1 MTDFYKA
8 LKELSKVFGI
18 EESYTDNWGRTFL
31 TRPKIAREILALK
44 GIDLNIDR
52 MALDTQIK
60 VLSIS
65 SLPECV
71 NFLMDSDWNS
81 LNLCCGTGKVVMREL
96 RGRAK
101 TVEWDMDNPLVCLC
115 LDEETGLTSISVPTP
130 GINESGLFRF
140 KVTLEINNTETSS
153 VELALLVCPDSA
165 YLPETITDRQRIA
178 GVGVAVYGLRS
189 SRNWGI
195 GDFTDLLNYV
205 DWARSELG
213 AQIVGINPLH
223 AIFNKSPFN
232 SSPYMPSSRLYRNDV
247 YLDVTNVCGYRS
259 SEKAQRFVNSI
270 ETQALL
276 KRLRKEEH
284 VNYEEVSRIKTRV
297 LRMVFE
303 SFCSENRDRP
313 EKSRHWE
320 DFQTYISGEGIFL
333 ERYATFCALR
343 DWLGGQDSRFHSWRE
358 WPAGYQNPE
367 SDEVKHF
374 VQTYSDEISFWMFIQ
389 WQIDSQLRQVQN
401 HAREIGMTIG
411 LYHDQAL
418 AVDSNG
424 ADFWAWREY
433 FTEGFS
439 VGAPPDS
446 FAPEGQDWGFC
457 PPNSWRIRESFYT
470 PLRKILRANMKYGGA
485 LRIDHV
491 MQLHHLFWIPRGGSP
506 SEGTYVKDYEA
517 DLMSVLALESQTA
530 KNVVIGEDLGTVP
543 HNFRER
549 LIQKGLLSY
558 RLFYFE
564 RDSWGNLLP
573 YYQYPERALVSLST
587 HDLPTLAGFW
597 AGLDIEK
604 RVEIG
609 RIKPE
614 NEMEFRQERTSHKAK
629 IIERLVSDG
638 VLPAETAHQA
648 WIQTFPTDDL
658 HSATLSFVF
667 RTPSAIALINQ
678 EDLFLDT
685 RQQNLPG
692 TTWENPNWVTKNR
705 FSIEELTQNT
715 FAAQMAA
722 KFKKLVISSG
732 RQT

>member
-1 MTDFYKA
+1 MTDFYRA
-8 LKELSKVFGI
+8 LKELGKVFGI

-31 TRPKIAREILALK
+31 TRPDIAREILALK
-44 GIDLNIDR
+44 GVSLNTDR
-52 MALDTQIK
+52 MALDCQIR
-60 VLSIS
+60 VISIS
-65 SLPECV
+65 RLPESV
-71 NFLMDSDWNS
+71 NFMLDMDWNS
-81 LNLCCGTGKVVMREL
+81 FNQNCKAGKIVMREVRDRL
-96 RGRAK
+96 QPS
-101 TVEWDMDNPLVCLC
+101 EWDLGNPSICMCV
-115 LDEETGLTSISVPTP
+115 DEETGLTSVSVPTP
-130 GINESGLFRF
+130 DISETGLFRF
-140 KVTLEINNTETSS
+140 RITFEINTEINKI
-153 VELALLVCPDSA
+153 ELALLVCPESA
-165 YLPETITDRQRIA
+165 YLPESIINRQRIA
-178 GVGVAVYGLRS
+178 GVGTAVYGLKS

-195 GDFTDLLNYV
+195 GDFTDLLNFT

-213 AQIVGINPLH
+213 AHVVGINPLH
-223 AIFNKSPFN
+223 DIFNKSPFN
-232 SSPYMPSSRLYRNDV
+232 SSPYMPSSRLYRNHV
-247 YLDVTNVCGYRS
+247 YLDVTNVCGYRDS
-259 SEKAQRFVNSI
+259 DKAQRFVNSI

-297 LRMVFE
+297 LRMIFE
-303 SFCSENRDRP
+303 SFCAEHKDRP
-313 EKSRHWE
+313 EKSPEWG
-320 DFQTYISGEGIFL
+320 DFQKYVSGEGIFL

-343 DWLGGQDSRFHSWRE
+343 DWLGSQDSRFQAWRD

-374 VQTYSDEISFWMFIQ
+374 VQTYNDEIYFWMFIQ
-389 WQIDSQLRQVQN
+389 WQIDAQLRQVQN
-401 HAREIGMTIG
+401 HAREIGMIIG

-446 FAPEGQDWGFC
+446 FAPDGQDWGFC
-457 PPNSWRIRESFYT
+457 PPDSWKIRKSFYT
-470 PLRKILRANMKYGGA
+470 PFRKILRANLKYGGA

-491 MQLHHLFWIPRGGSP
+491 MQLHHLFWIPRGGAA

-517 DLMSVLALESQTA
+517 DLLNVLALESVA
-530 KNVVIGEDLGTVP
+530 ANNVIIGEDLGTVP

-549 LIQKGLLSY
+549 LIEKGLLSY

-573 YYQYPERALVSLST
+573 YHQYPDRALVSLST

-597 AGLDIEK
+597 ASLDLEK
-604 RVEIG
+604 RLEIG
-609 RIKPE
+609 RIKSE
-614 NEMEFRQERTSHKAK
+614 DEIEFRQERTNHKAK

-638 VLPAETAHQA
+638 VLPAHTAHQA
-648 WIQTFPTDDL
+648 WIETFPTDDL
-658 HSATLSFVF
+658 HSAALSFVF
-667 RTPSAIALINQ
+667 KTPSAIALINQ
-678 EDLFLDT
+678 EDIFLDS

-692 TTWENPNWVTKNR
+692 TTWENPNWVTKNL
-705 FSIEELTQNT
+705 FSIEELTENT

-722 KFKKLVISSG
+722 KFKKLVIESG
-732 RQT
+732 RQI